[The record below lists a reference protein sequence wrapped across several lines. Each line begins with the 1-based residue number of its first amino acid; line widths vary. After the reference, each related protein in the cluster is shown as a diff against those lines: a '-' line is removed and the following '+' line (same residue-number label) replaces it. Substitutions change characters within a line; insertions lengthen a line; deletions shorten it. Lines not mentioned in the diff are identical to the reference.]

1 MTQRIRSMPCIT
13 AFVNMQSNC
22 ACELKVCIA
31 FVVQEKFAKNKVNR
45 GNVQLHQKTGSR
57 SYIAHRYS
65 LVILLLSLLGYYTTH
80 FWVAFGLLFKFFM
93 SLFCS
98 ICTLIAWCWPGSF
111 CYYAM
116 QTEMCASK

>member
-45 GNVQLHQKTGSR
+45 GNGHLHQKTGSR

-80 FWVAFGLLFKFFM
+80 FWVVVQILYVIILFYMHTDCLVLAWILL
-93 SLFCS
+93 L
-98 ICTLIAWCWPGSF
+98 LHNAN
-111 CYYAM
+111 
-116 QTEMCASK
+116 

>member
-1 MTQRIRSMPCIT
+1 VTQRIRSMPCIT
-13 AFVNMQSNC
+13 AFVNIQSNC

-45 GNVQLHQKTGSR
+45 GNVHLHQKTGSR

-80 FWVAFGLLFKFFM
+80 FWVAFGLYVQILYVVILFYM
-93 SLFCS
+93 HTDCLV
-98 ICTLIAWCWPGSF
+98 LAWILLLLRN
-111 CYYAM
+111 AN
-116 QTEMCASK
+116 